1 MFKKFIVALSVIFF
15 SPAVLFS
22 GIEKFFIGS
31 KEVSEYDYMAL
42 DSTMVRSRMT
52 EVIGDTVI
60 QSIELG
66 LFFKIDTI
74 SDPGHTLVV
83 RRSDAEI
90 AAIQSFLSKQRIES
104 ARLKVGDTIPN
115 FTFIEPFSD
124 DSVNLKSVIKD
135 KVVLLNF
142 WATWCG
148 PCLKELEET
157 GLPSVVE
164 VFKNDSNFVF
174 LPVSVNHDFMEL
186 KDFFDSAK
194 GEYFNWLKKEM
205 LWDKNGEAEKAMS
218 QGGIPLTVLIDR
230 NGIIRLNESGAFVT
244 EDQLRDLEAKIATAL
259 E

>member
-1 MFKKFIVALSVIFF
+1 MFKKFIVAISVIFF
-15 SPAVLFS
+15 SPAILFS

-60 QSIELG
+60 QSLELG

-74 SDPGHTLVV
+74 SDSGHTLVV

-148 PCLKELEET
+148 PC
-157 GLPSVVE
+157 
-164 VFKNDSNFVF
+164 
-174 LPVSVNHDFMEL
+174 
-186 KDFFDSAK
+186 
-194 GEYFNWLKKEM
+194 
-205 LWDKNGEAEKAMS
+205 
-218 QGGIPLTVLIDR
+218 Q
-230 NGIIRLNESGAFVT
+230 
-244 EDQLRDLEAKIATAL
+244 Q
-259 E
+259 

>member
-60 QSIELG
+60 QSLELG

-104 ARLKVGDTIPN
+104 ARLKVVDTQGLQGKQL
-115 FTFIEPFSD
+115 SD
-124 DSVNLKSVIKD
+124 
-135 KVVLLNF
+135 
-142 WATWCG
+142 
-148 PCLKELEET
+148 
-157 GLPSVVE
+157 
-164 VFKNDSNFVF
+164 
-174 LPVSVNHDFMEL
+174 
-186 KDFFDSAK
+186 
-194 GEYFNWLKKEM
+194 
-205 LWDKNGEAEKAMS
+205 
-218 QGGIPLTVLIDR
+218 
-230 NGIIRLNESGAFVT
+230 
-244 EDQLRDLEAKIATAL
+244 
-259 E
+259 